1 MLCKGWPAEIFFL
14 TDRANYFN
22 YINMTHP
29 DTSGMLRFLTDELQD
44 AEDKGDRGTSNPL
57 PHFSLLTASRRLVW
71 IVGHVLT
78 GWDGTNPLRNP
89 TNLCS
94 SAFMLCICALLTYAP
109 HSSLSDV
116 CLTFLLD
123 LKICSHI
130 WFLAAWTVSLLTL
143 SLVRWLQPKIILDAD
158 VLILLSIG
166 IFFGQ

>member
-1 MLCKGWPAEIFFL
+1 MIILS

-44 AEDKGDRGTSNPL
+44 AEDKGDRGTSRPL
-57 PHFSLLTASRRLVW
+57 SRFSLLTTSRRLVW

-94 SAFMLCICALLTYAP
+94 SAFMLCICALLTYAS

-116 CLTFLLD
+116 CLSFLLD
-123 LKICSHI
+123 LNISHI
-130 WFLAAWTVSLLTL
+130 WFLAAWTVSLLTS
-143 SLVRWLQPKIILDAD
+143 SLVRRLQPIIILDAD